1 MDGDLGNRA
10 MHFLTKF
17 GRMKNIINRINFN
30 DFHMKF
36 TIDRDYYESNIFQA
50 LDAGKNIVIP
60 TMSAGYANQIY
71 SDIADKYPHLKLAL
85 YTSSSGGQEKV
96 KLKNVDEHW
105 SDVNVLIYSPTISA
119 GVSFDKIHV
128 DIIFGAICSNSC
140 SERDYHQ
147 MLRRVRKINQKDI
160 LIFNYSNFTLNP
172 ECSYTTYKES
182 KAHCLAI
189 KDINL
194 KRAYVKD
201 DQNRTKI
208 AYTMDDYDENYIYN
222 KAEDMNSS
230 FDCFLTTF
238 ISRAIKK
245 GFTYEFILDTNTL
258 DHERKNMTARLNW
271 RIEELLHARDIDHSE
286 AMVLQQKTHKLEDSK
301 DDKLALDK
309 YFIKRELGVDKL
321 DDDIL
326 ERYHYKYS
334 RITNFTCLIDKS
346 NIPKTHDNQT
356 DELLFKLPIIQGL
369 LKELGF
375 QHVFDNKTRYT
386 KDEIIAKINKL
397 KGSNIFTDAKV
408 YHKVFGSSS
417 SKLTKLFDEHSSLKA
432 KLGFINSVLCAFG
445 IVLMTTRV
453 QEQKGKK
460 TSYYSLG
467 HLDHI
472 AEILMM
478 RSKKGNLFEDS
489 TSIFKQPEQLVFQHL
504 IIEEQQ
510 SQNVVGISA

>member
-1 MDGDLGNRA
+1 M
-10 MHFLTKF
+10 
-17 GRMKNIINRINFN
+17 
-30 DFHMKF
+30 
-36 TIDRDYYESNIFQA
+36 
-50 LDAGKNIVIP
+50 
-60 TMSAGYANQIY
+60 
-71 SDIADKYPHLKLAL
+71 
-85 YTSSSGGQEKV
+85 
-96 KLKNVDEHW
+96 
-105 SDVNVLIYSPTISA
+105 
-119 GVSFDKIHV
+119 
-128 DIIFGAICSNSC
+128 
-140 SERDYHQ
+140 
-147 MLRRVRKINQKDI
+147 
-160 LIFNYSNFTLNP
+160 
-172 ECSYTTYKES
+172 
-182 KAHCLAI
+182 
-189 KDINL
+189 NL

-369 LKELGF
+369 LK
-375 QHVFDNKTRYT
+375 D
-386 KDEIIAKINKL
+386 
-397 KGSNIFTDAKV
+397 
-408 YHKVFGSSS
+408 
-417 SKLTKLFDEHSSLKA
+417 
-432 KLGFINSVLCAFG
+432 
-445 IVLMTTRV
+445 
-453 QEQKGKK
+453 
-460 TSYYSLG
+460 
-467 HLDHI
+467 
-472 AEILMM
+472 
-478 RSKKGNLFEDS
+478 
-489 TSIFKQPEQLVFQHL
+489 
-504 IIEEQQ
+504 
-510 SQNVVGISA
+510 